1 MASNTKR
8 KGEKNIFV
16 TVIKI
21 LIVIFLFLIQIVG
34 MLLLYTTAHVIYM
47 YARVVYIIAKIATVL
62 YIIYHHDSAAYKIS
76 WIIFI
81 MFVPIVGILAY
92 ILWGRSKM
100 RMKKE
105 LEIRKVRVYSE
116 NLLQDSKNILEKIK
130 ETDKYKYNQIEYMT
144 KISGYSLYENGEIGR
159 AHV

>member
-1 MASNTKR
+1 MVSTIFEGIYFAIA
-8 KGEKNIFV
+8 GILFKNSSSF
-16 TVIKI
+16 
-21 LIVIFLFLIQIVG
+21 LISLYDVCLFL
-34 MLLLYTTAHVIYM
+34 
-47 YARVVYIIAKIATVL
+47 YIIAKIATVL

-81 MFVPIVGILAY
+81 MFAPIVGILAY

-105 LEIRKVRVYSE
+105 LEIRKVRIYSE

-144 KISGYSLYENGEIGR
+144 KI
-159 AHV
+159 

>member
-47 YARVVYIIAKIATVL
+47 YARVYI
-62 YIIYHHDSAAYKIS
+62 
-76 WIIFI
+76 
-81 MFVPIVGILAY
+81 
-92 ILWGRSKM
+92 
-100 RMKKE
+100 
-105 LEIRKVRVYSE
+105 
-116 NLLQDSKNILEKIK
+116 
-130 ETDKYKYNQIEYMT
+130 
-144 KISGYSLYENGEIGR
+144 
-159 AHV
+159 

>member
-62 YIIYHHDSAAYKIS
+62 YIIYHHDSADYRS
-76 WIIFI
+76 EERR
-81 MFVPIVGILAY
+81 VGKEC
-92 ILWGRSKM
+92 RS
-100 RMKKE
+100 RWSP
-105 LEIRKVRVYSE
+105 Y
-116 NLLQDSKNILEKIK
+116 
-130 ETDKYKYNQIEYMT
+130 
-144 KISGYSLYENGEIGR
+144 
-159 AHV
+159 H